1 MASNLLGHPVAV
13 LRIRVCVQEKW
24 MTSIFEELAAALSS
38 KRVKRDRST
47 SVLCIRC
54 IQNFHASRE
63 DFSLIC
69 AGKVEH
75 LPHKCRLFCSAR
87 ISVNK
92 VRKTSVQFVF
102 ASLLFLP
109 KKHNRFTTGCT
120 HRLITQLLLTA
131 ELSSVGEN
139 LHTIQSEKQ
148 SSITKER
155 NKEDLLLGKKI
166 GPH

>member
-1 MASNLLGHPVAV
+1 
-13 LRIRVCVQEKW
+13 

-120 HRLITQLLLTA
+120 HRPITQQLLNCLLSGKICIQYSLKSRAQSPKKGIKKRPTFGEENWTTLKKTYHTKLLLA
-131 ELSSVGEN
+131 KV
-139 LHTIQSEKQ
+139 
-148 SSITKER
+148 
-155 NKEDLLLGKKI
+155 
-166 GPH
+166 